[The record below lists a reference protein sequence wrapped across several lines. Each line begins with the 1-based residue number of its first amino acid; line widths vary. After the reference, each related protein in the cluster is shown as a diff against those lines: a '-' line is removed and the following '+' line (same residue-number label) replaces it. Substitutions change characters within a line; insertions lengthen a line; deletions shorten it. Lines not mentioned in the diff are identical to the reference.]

1 MIYSREV
8 YDLEEAQIV
17 RMIRNQ
23 LKDFMTNHRT
33 HITPEQQREWFV
45 MFPDSN
51 MLELWRD
58 DNDAPIGYTLVTLKD
73 GIYYGTL
80 AVLPEFHN
88 QGYGTEMYKHM
99 VSSVAPNKLHIEIFA
114 DNTPSLVAALKS
126 GFTIVSATDKLVT
139 LVSGTVDRSYDRIIE
154 AK

>member
-1 MIYSREV
+1 MIYTMPV
-8 YDLEEAQIV
+8 LDPLDLQVV
-17 RMIRNQ
+17 RMIRNE
-23 LKDFMTNHRT
+23 LKDFMTNHRA
-33 HITPEQQREWFV
+33 HITPEQQIKWFKNLS
-45 MFPDSN
+45 DKDA
-51 MLELWRD
+51 LLLWVD
-58 DNDAPIGYTLVTLKD
+58 EHDAPIGYTFVTLKD

-99 VSSVAPNKLHIEIFA
+99 VSSVAPDKLHIEIFA

-139 LVSGTVDRSYDRIIE
+139 LVST
-154 AK
+154 